1 MSTFAV
7 IDLRRDITRYQGY
20 ENKLESL
27 GKSTND
33 YFETVNLLF
42 AYLKHVNSATEESM
56 SNMH

>member
-20 ENKLESL
+20 ENKLESP

-42 AYLKHVNSATEESM
+42 AYVKHVSSATGESM
-56 SNMH
+56 TNMH